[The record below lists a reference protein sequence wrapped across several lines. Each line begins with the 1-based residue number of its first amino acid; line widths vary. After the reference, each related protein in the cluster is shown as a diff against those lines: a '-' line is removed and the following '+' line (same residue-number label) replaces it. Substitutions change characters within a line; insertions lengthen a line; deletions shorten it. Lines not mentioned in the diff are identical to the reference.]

1 MLAVNVIKRLLNFKR
16 LNQLNDQF
24 SDRPLERVREAIN
37 LGVVLTP
44 PRYPGQPP
52 LYCRGQENI
61 IKARKTKSRSG
72 WDI

>member
-37 LGVVLTP
+37 LAGSCIDAAP
-44 PRYPGQPP
+44 M
-52 LYCRGQENI
+52 
-61 IKARKTKSRSG
+61 SRTAASLLPWSG
-72 WDI
+72 KHN